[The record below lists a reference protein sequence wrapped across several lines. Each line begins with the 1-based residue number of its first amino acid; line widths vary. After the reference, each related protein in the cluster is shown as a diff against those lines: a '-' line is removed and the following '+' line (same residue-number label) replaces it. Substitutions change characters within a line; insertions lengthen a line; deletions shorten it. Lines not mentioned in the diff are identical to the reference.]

1 MRARQFRAR
10 GTRYRPRRVESLSL
24 AILTA
29 TALAT
34 SVVSGMLGLAGGIIL
49 LSVLLL
55 FLEPLVAIPLHGVIQ
70 LVSNSS
76 RAWIQ
81 RRHVHGGIALR
92 YALPLV
98 PLGFAGLAF
107 AERLPPRTLE
117 AAIGVFVILA
127 TWRPAWLLLG
137 RRPEETHPTRRF
149 LWLGVLVGFL
159 NPIVGATGPLLAP
172 FFLKL
177 GLARQAVVGTMAACQ
192 SLGHL
197 TKIAVFGAAGFA
209 FREHLAL
216 LVLLSAAA
224 VAGTWLGTR
233 LLDRLDDR
241 RFEIVYKTVLTAI
254 AIRLVVGEGWR
265 LVAR

>member
-10 GTRYRPRRVESLSL
+10 GTRYRSRRVEPLSL

-127 TWRPAWLLLG
+127 TWRPAWLLPG
-137 RRPEETHPTRRF
+137 RRPDEADSTPRILLPR
-149 LWLGVLVGFL
+149 
-159 NPIVGATGPLLAP
+159 GP
-172 FFLKL
+172 
-177 GLARQAVVGTMAACQ
+177 GGGNLARHAPPRPPGRPP
-192 SLGHL
+192 L
-197 TKIAVFGAAGFA
+197 
-209 FREHLAL
+209 R
-216 LVLLSAAA
+216 
-224 VAGTWLGTR
+224 
-233 LLDRLDDR
+233 DRLQDGADR
-241 RFEIVYKTVLTAI
+241 DRDPSRGGGGLEARGALSRWSRRVL
-254 AIRLVVGEGWR
+254 
-265 LVAR
+265 

>member
-1 MRARQFRAR
+1 
-10 GTRYRPRRVESLSL
+10 VEPLSL

-34 SVVSGMLGLAGGIIL
+34 SIVSGMLGVAGGIIL
-49 LSVLLL
+49 LSILLL
-55 FLEPLVAIPLHGVIQ
+55 FLEPLVAIPLHGAIQ

-76 RAWIQ
+76 RAWLQ
-81 RRHVHGGIALR
+81 RRHVHPGIVVR
-92 YALPLV
+92 FVV
-98 PLGFAGLAF
+98 PLLPMGFLGLAL
-107 AERLPPRTLE
+107 AQRLPPRALE
-117 AAIGVFVILA
+117 AAIGVFVLLA

-137 RRPEETHPTRRF
+137 THPEQTHPTRRF
-149 LWLGVLVGFL
+149 VWLGVVLGFL
-159 NPIVGATGPLLAP
+159 NTIVGATGPLLAS
-172 FFLKL
+172 FFLNL

-197 TKIAVFGAAGFA
+197 AKIAVFGAAGFA

-224 VAGTWLGTR
+224 LVGTWIGTR

-241 RFEIVYKTVLTAI
+241 RFELAYKAVLTAI
-254 AIRLVVGEGWR
+254 AIRLVAGEGWR
-265 LVAR
+265 MLGG

>member
-1 MRARQFRAR
+1 
-10 GTRYRPRRVESLSL
+10 VEPLSL

-34 SVVSGMLGLAGGIIL
+34 SVVSGMLGLAGGMIL
-49 LSVLLL
+49 LAVLLL

-81 RRHVHGGIALR
+81 RSHVQPAIVLR
-92 YALPLV
+92 YALPLL
-98 PLGFAGLAF
+98 PLGFAGLAL
-107 AERLPPRTLE
+107 AERLPARALE
-117 AAIGVFVILA
+117 AGIGVFVILA

-137 RRPEETHPTRRF
+137 RHPEQTHPTRRF
-149 LWLGVLVGFL
+149 LWLGALVGFL
-159 NPIVGATGPLLAP
+159 NPIVGGTGPLLAP

-197 TKIAVFGAAGFA
+197 AKIAVFGAAGFA
-209 FREHLAL
+209 FREHVAL
-216 LVLLSAAA
+216 LALLSAAA
-224 VAGTWLGTR
+224 VVGTWLGTR

-241 RFEIVYKTVLTAI
+241 RFEFVYKSVLTLI
-254 AIRLVVGEGWR
+254 AVRLVVGEGWR
-265 LVAR
+265 ILVR